1 MHMNKPGVILISTLL
16 VVMMMSIISIQ
27 ISKKFF
33 VSIQREAYLDFKNHS
48 YEMLLS
54 SEAQA
59 IKSIEKQIIGYQNK
73 LTHRNPILNN
83 SFFYTND
90 LATIEI
96 KVRDGSNCFNL
107 NSIFKKSKNGRKVHQ
122 ANREWLERIL
132 RLKRLQESDIESFL
146 DQLID
151 WVDIDNQPLNF
162 GAENY
167 FYTGPLS
174 PINQFTPKRLLL
186 DLSELRNFPVVDTLN
201 FEGFSQNLCVLP
213 GRTNQL
219 INVNTLSSN
228 HTILMAAFFDE
239 ENLEFIE
246 SQIIDIPKEGYDSTD
261 FFVNKITQSKDF
273 PLQVLST
280 NSKNFILKGQIYNE
294 SFSNEL
300 ESLVILDISN
310 SARVLNRS
318 FNY

>member
-1 MHMNKPGVILISTLL
+1 
-16 VVMMMSIISIQ
+16 
-27 ISKKFF
+27 
-33 VSIQREAYLDFKNHS
+33 
-48 YEMLLS
+48 
-54 SEAQA
+54 
-59 IKSIEKQIIGYQNK
+59 
-73 LTHRNPILNN
+73 
-83 SFFYTND
+83 
-90 LATIEI
+90 
-96 KVRDGSNCFNL
+96 
-107 NSIFKKSKNGRKVHQ
+107 
-122 ANREWLERIL
+122 
-132 RLKRLQESDIESFL
+132 
-146 DQLID
+146 
-151 WVDIDNQPLNF
+151 
-162 GAENY
+162 
-167 FYTGPLS
+167 
-174 PINQFTPKRLLL
+174 L